1 MSNYQVAAATWTAI
15 EQEVNRLLPSI
26 ENDAELTPDDVKEVK
41 RLVALVEN
49 SIKTYNKELTSAY
62 NQYKKLLNDKLAEIG
77 YPTIGAYI
85 VRKCNEQQ
93 AQVSARLNEK
103 VDTFTKIV
111 EEALSKTALVKDAL
125 FAPLI
130 ARQMMALFPK
140 INSGAVDKSI
150 SDWEPI
156 KKIVN
161 ELVADADTVMHPL
174 YVQMPLTT
182 NVAKTFGQYFT
193 TGDRTLL
200 QHLPEQL
207 KADQEWLLERNIA
220 QQLTSEDALFD
231 MMKSIIDERTP
242 ETLQQVRQLISIWDR
257 REMFN

>member
-26 ENDAELTPDDVKEVK
+26 ENNAELTPDDVKEVK

-85 VRKCNEQQ
+85 VRKRNEQQ

-125 FAPLI
+125 FAP
-130 ARQMMALFPK
+130 
-140 INSGAVDKSI
+140 
-150 SDWEPI
+150 
-156 KKIVN
+156 
-161 ELVADADTVMHPL
+161 
-174 YVQMPLTT
+174 
-182 NVAKTFGQYFT
+182 
-193 TGDRTLL
+193 
-200 QHLPEQL
+200 
-207 KADQEWLLERNIA
+207 
-220 QQLTSEDALFD
+220 
-231 MMKSIIDERTP
+231 
-242 ETLQQVRQLISIWDR
+242 
-257 REMFN
+257 

>member
-1 MSNYQVAAATWTAI
+1 
-15 EQEVNRLLPSI
+15 
-26 ENDAELTPDDVKEVK
+26 
-41 RLVALVEN
+41 
-49 SIKTYNKELTSAY
+49 
-62 NQYKKLLNDKLAEIG
+62 
-77 YPTIGAYI
+77 
-85 VRKCNEQQ
+85 
-93 AQVSARLNEK
+93 
-103 VDTFTKIV
+103 
-111 EEALSKTALVKDAL
+111 
-125 FAPLI
+125 
-130 ARQMMALFPK
+130 
-140 INSGAVDKSI
+140 
-150 SDWEPI
+150 
-156 KKIVN
+156 
-161 ELVADADTVMHPL
+161 MHPL

>member
-26 ENDAELTPDDVKEVK
+26 ENNAELTPDDVKEVK

-85 VRKCNEQQ
+85 VRKRNEQQ

-111 EEALSKTALVKDAL
+111 EQALSKTALVKDAL

-140 INSGAVDKSI
+140 INSGAADKSI

-161 ELVADADTVMHPL
+161 ELIADADTVMHPL

>member
-26 ENDAELTPDDVKEVK
+26 ENNAELTPDDVKEVK

-85 VRKCNEQQ
+85 VRKRNEQQ
-93 AQVSARLNEK
+93 AQVSAQLNEK

-140 INSGAVDKSI
+140 INSGAADKSI

-161 ELVADADTVMHPL
+161 ELIADADTVMHPL

-231 MMKSIIDERTP
+231 MMKNIIDERTP

-257 REMFN
+257 RAMFN